1 MPYMVLPHPSALAN
15 GILAPQELM
24 LSTKSICTCDN
35 RCAILHHA
43 LRRAANMP
51 RFYFHLSAPDQ
62 DFPDNIGSDVTD
74 LAAAHSIAVRLMKR
88 VMMISAFADCAPD
101 LRRWTVKVTDER
113 RRPVFT
119 VLFPAYF
126 APRGW
131 KPVLVSG
138 ARTLLMRLDAMNAVD
153 DKSQG
158 HIPVPPLGAFKARV
172 PTQVASS
179 PTARRRVT
187 VSGRRRRKNGLPLP
201 RQPWQ
206 VPLRSVITFCRL
218 YPNECDVAVTPTS
231 GGRNKA

>member
-1 MPYMVLPHPSALAN
+1 
-15 GILAPQELM
+15 
-24 LSTKSICTCDN
+24 
-35 RCAILHHA
+35 
-43 LRRAANMP
+43 MP

-126 APRGW
+126 VPQGW

-158 HIPVPPLGAFKARV
+158 RNPAPPPGAFKARV
-172 PTQVASS
+172 PIPVASS

-187 VSGRRRRKNGLPLP
+187 ASGRRRRKTGPPLP
-201 RQPWQ
+201 P
-206 VPLRSVITFCRL
+206 SA
-218 YPNECDVAVTPTS
+218 VANP
-231 GGRNKA
+231 A

>member
-1 MPYMVLPHPSALAN
+1 
-15 GILAPQELM
+15 
-24 LSTKSICTCDN
+24 
-35 RCAILHHA
+35 
-43 LRRAANMP
+43 MP

-113 RRPVFT
+113 RRPAFT

-179 PTARRRVT
+179 PTARRRVIT

-201 RQPWQ
+201 P
-206 VPLRSVITFCRL
+206 SA
-218 YPNECDVAVTPTS
+218 VASP
-231 GGRNKA
+231 A

>member
-1 MPYMVLPHPSALAN
+1 M
-15 GILAPQELM
+15 Q
-24 LSTKSICTCDN
+24 
-35 RCAILHHA
+35 
-43 LRRAANMP
+43 

-62 DFPDNIGSDVTD
+62 DFPDNIGSEVAD

-101 LRRWTVKVTDER
+101 LRRWTVKVKDER

-126 APRGW
+126 SPRGW

-158 HIPVPPLGAFKARV
+158 RIPAPPPGAF
-172 PTQVASS
+172 QGAS
-179 PTARRRVT
+179 TN
-187 VSGRRRRKNGLPLP
+187 SGRRLSYCAEASYRLQEAAKEKWSP
-201 RQPWQ
+201 RPP
-206 VPLRSVITFCRL
+206 VSRGKSRL
-218 YPNECDVAVTPTS
+218 DW
-231 GGRNKA
+231 

>member
-1 MPYMVLPHPSALAN
+1 
-15 GILAPQELM
+15 
-24 LSTKSICTCDN
+24 
-35 RCAILHHA
+35 
-43 LRRAANMP
+43 MP
-51 RFYFHLSAPDQ
+51 RFYFHLCAPDQ
-62 DFPDNIGSDVTD
+62 DFPDNIGSDVGD

-113 RRPVFT
+113 RRPAFT

-158 HIPVPPLGAFKARV
+158 RIAAPPPGGGEGKMEMV
-172 PTQVASS
+172 S
-179 PTARRRVT
+179 P
-187 VSGRRRRKNGLPLP
+187 SH
-201 RQPWQ
+201 RQQWQ
-206 VPLRSVITFCRL
+206 IPLRSLITFCRS
-218 YPNECDVAVTPTS
+218 YPNECDVLVSPAS
-231 GGRNKA
+231 GGRKVQSMASVSRRTCQRGD

>member
-1 MPYMVLPHPSALAN
+1 
-15 GILAPQELM
+15 
-24 LSTKSICTCDN
+24 
-35 RCAILHHA
+35 
-43 LRRAANMP
+43 
-51 RFYFHLSAPDQ
+51 
-62 DFPDNIGSDVTD
+62 
-74 LAAAHSIAVRLMKR
+74 MKR

-158 HIPVPPLGAFKARV
+158 RKPSTTSGCVQGAS
-172 PTQVASS
+172 TN
-179 PTARRRVT
+179 
-187 VSGRRRRKNGLPLP
+187 SGRRLSPPPGGGEGTMVSPPRLLCQNGLGL
-201 RQPWQ
+201 Q
-206 VPLRSVITFCRL
+206 VGGVEVHPERARTGWRC
-218 YPNECDVAVTPTS
+218 PS
-231 GGRNKA
+231 GTISCWPVSGLS

>member
-1 MPYMVLPHPSALAN
+1 
-15 GILAPQELM
+15 
-24 LSTKSICTCDN
+24 
-35 RCAILHHA
+35 
-43 LRRAANMP
+43 MP

-62 DFPDNIGSDVTD
+62 DFPDNIGSEGSD

-88 VMMISAFADCAPD
+88 VMMISAFSDCAPD

-126 APRGW
+126 VPQGW

-138 ARTLLMRLDAMNAVD
+138 ARTLLRRLDAMNAVN

-158 HIPVPPLGAFKARV
+158 RIPAPPPGAFEARV
-172 PTQVASS
+172 PTPVASS

-187 VSGRRRRKNGLPLP
+187 VSVKAAKEKWSPPPPVSRCKA
-201 RQPWQ
+201 
-206 VPLRSVITFCRL
+206 RL
-218 YPNECDVAVTPTS
+218 DW
-231 GGRNKA
+231 

>member
-1 MPYMVLPHPSALAN
+1 
-15 GILAPQELM
+15 
-24 LSTKSICTCDN
+24 
-35 RCAILHHA
+35 
-43 LRRAANMP
+43 MP

-62 DFPDNIGSDVTD
+62 DFPDNIGSDVSD

-153 DKSQG
+153 DKPQDR
-158 HIPVPPLGAFKARV
+158 IPAPPPGAFKARV

-201 RQPWQ
+201 P
-206 VPLRSVITFCRL
+206 SA
-218 YPNECDVAVTPTS
+218 VANP
-231 GGRNKA
+231 A

>member
-1 MPYMVLPHPSALAN
+1 
-15 GILAPQELM
+15 
-24 LSTKSICTCDN
+24 
-35 RCAILHHA
+35 
-43 LRRAANMP
+43 MP
-51 RFYFHLSAPDQ
+51 RFYFHLCAPDQ
-62 DFPDNIGSDVTD
+62 DFPDNIGSDVGD

-113 RRPVFT
+113 RRPAFT

-158 HIPVPPLGAFKARV
+158 ALQHRLRELSRRV
-172 PTQVASS
+172 PTPVASS
-179 PTARRRVT
+179 STAT
-187 VSGRRRRKNGLPLP
+187 ASGRRRRKNGNGLPLP
-201 RQPWQ
+201 P
-206 VPLRSVITFCRL
+206 SA
-218 YPNECDVAVTPTS
+218 VANP
-231 GGRNKA
+231 A

>member
-1 MPYMVLPHPSALAN
+1 M
-15 GILAPQELM
+15 Q
-24 LSTKSICTCDN
+24 
-35 RCAILHHA
+35 
-43 LRRAANMP
+43 

-62 DFPDNIGSDVTD
+62 NFPDNIGSDVSD
-74 LAAAHSIAVRLMKR
+74 LAAAHFIAVRLMKR

-113 RRPVFT
+113 RRPAFT

-158 HIPVPPLGAFKARV
+158 RIAAPPPGAFE
-172 PTQVASS
+172 ASTNSGRQLFYCDRLREAAKEKWKWS
-179 PTARRRVT
+179 PPPT
-187 VSGRRRRKNGLPLP
+187 VSSGK
-201 RQPWQ
+201 
-206 VPLRSVITFCRL
+206 SRL
-218 YPNECDVAVTPTS
+218 D
-231 GGRNKA
+231 R

>member
-1 MPYMVLPHPSALAN
+1 
-15 GILAPQELM
+15 
-24 LSTKSICTCDN
+24 
-35 RCAILHHA
+35 
-43 LRRAANMP
+43 MP

-62 DFPDNIGSDVTD
+62 DFPDNIGSDVSD
-74 LAAAHSIAVRLMKR
+74 LAAAHFIAVRLMKR

-101 LRRWTVKVTDER
+101 LRRWTVKVMDER

-126 APRGW
+126 VPRGW

-158 HIPVPPLGAFKARV
+158 RFPAPAPGAFKARV
-172 PTQVASS
+172 PT

-201 RQPWQ
+201 
-206 VPLRSVITFCRL
+206 L
-218 YPNECDVAVTPTS
+218 AVTTTLSEVVRHIIHRDIGPLLST
-231 GGRNKA
+231 AEQL

>member
-1 MPYMVLPHPSALAN
+1 
-15 GILAPQELM
+15 
-24 LSTKSICTCDN
+24 
-35 RCAILHHA
+35 
-43 LRRAANMP
+43 MP

-62 DFPDNIGSDVTD
+62 DFPDNIGSEGSD

-158 HIPVPPLGAFKARV
+158 RNPAAPPGAFKARV
-172 PTQVASS
+172 PIPVASS

-187 VSGRRRRKNGLPLP
+187 ASGRRRRKTGPPLP
-201 RQPWQ
+201 RSAVARGFHEGPSRTT
-206 VPLRSVITFCRL
+206 RSTLASPRSSSFPPRAPYNYTCAIKITDQNPPVIKRFSH
-218 YPNECDVAVTPTS
+218 EI
-231 GGRNKA
+231 K

>member
-1 MPYMVLPHPSALAN
+1 M
-15 GILAPQELM
+15 Q
-24 LSTKSICTCDN
+24 
-35 RCAILHHA
+35 
-43 LRRAANMP
+43 

-62 DFPDNIGSDVTD
+62 DFPDNIGSEGSD
-74 LAAAHSIAVRLMKR
+74 LAAAHFIAVRLMKR

-158 HIPVPPLGAFKARV
+158 RNPAPPPGAFKARV
-172 PTQVASS
+172 PIPCEGKLVSPSPSQPSQQSSLQPRTHNGRSSSTGAS
-179 PTARRRVT
+179 RRLV
-187 VSGRRRRKNGLPLP
+187 
-201 RQPWQ
+201 
-206 VPLRSVITFCRL
+206 
-218 YPNECDVAVTPTS
+218 
-231 GGRNKA
+231 

>member
-1 MPYMVLPHPSALAN
+1 M
-15 GILAPQELM
+15 Q
-24 LSTKSICTCDN
+24 
-35 RCAILHHA
+35 
-43 LRRAANMP
+43 

-62 DFPDNIGSDVTD
+62 DFPDNIGSDVSD
-74 LAAAHSIAVRLMKR
+74 LAAAHFIAVRLMKR

-101 LRRWTVKVTDER
+101 LRRWTVKVMDER

-126 APRGW
+126 VPRGW

-158 HIPVPPLGAFKARV
+158 RFPAPAPGAFKARV
-172 PTQVASS
+172 PT

-201 RQPWQ
+201 P
-206 VPLRSVITFCRL
+206 SA
-218 YPNECDVAVTPTS
+218 VAKP
-231 GGRNKA
+231 A